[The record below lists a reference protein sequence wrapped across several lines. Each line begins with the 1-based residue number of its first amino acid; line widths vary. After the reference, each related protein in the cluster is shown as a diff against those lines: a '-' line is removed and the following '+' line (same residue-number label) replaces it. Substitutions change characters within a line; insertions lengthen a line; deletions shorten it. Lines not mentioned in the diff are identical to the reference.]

1 MTSRISQLKKWFVSA
16 GKMHFHQNKQKERK
30 KQDKPKLHK
39 RKGSVS
45 TVGFTSLSK
54 TGKAKAAVNVCER
67 KQEKWEKSV
76 FDE

>member
-1 MTSRISQLKKWFVSA
+1 M
-16 GKMHFHQNKQKERK
+16 
-30 KQDKPKLHK
+30 
-39 RKGSVS
+39 GSVS

-54 TGKAKAAVNVCER
+54 TGEKKAAENVRER